1 MLSDRCCTLTRMKSA
16 STIDSDGPITAF
28 TRRRFDAVRHMP
40 DLLLQCHH
48 TACSCEPLDAFT
60 WCRRVTGNILW
71 PDSVNCRPLNL
82 IHAGPVVVRLM
93 CRRMSSAVNLLR
105 STFCGQPS
113 AVNLLLSTFCRQ
125 PSAVNR
131 YYLGY
136 NAAPVSASGYINTH
150 TSSSSSHP
158 DGLVK

>member
-105 STFCGQPS
+105 STFCCQPS
-113 AVNLLLSTFCRQ
+113 AVNLLPSTATILDTTPHPYQRR
-125 PSAVNR
+125 A
-131 YYLGY
+131 
-136 NAAPVSASGYINTH
+136 
-150 TSSSSSHP
+150 TSTLTPPHLRPTSM
-158 DGLVK
+158 VW

>member
-105 STFCGQPS
+105 STFC
-113 AVNLLLSTFCRQ
+113 CQ